1 MNVDRYSALWCVI
14 LVGGATMQI
23 VDLPPIPRWLN
34 NAIFSTSFVMI
45 VVAANMLLILHF
57 HHRST
62 ISQPVVVFGL
72 DVSSWLAHIVNSQY
86 MILVVCAALAFIA
99 GAVVFPTKVDELA
112 EPTPAS
118 SGIEKPTIPPVGLE
132 RLSPL
137 LRDHVDTPNTPPTRV
152 YTPRTPKELMDIV
165 IEKTTRD
172 ASRHVGTWIHVEGPV
187 LDISEVRGLAFEITK
202 PYIVVEV
209 IAGSLL
215 DNAFHQTVKLHV
227 DAATWRPQVD
237 KIGDWLVA
245 VGTVRDIH
253 KLSMSVINGEIIS
266 VSGSGEKK
274 R

>member
-1 MNVDRYSALWCVI
+1 
-14 LVGGATMQI
+14 
-23 VDLPPIPRWLN
+23 
-34 NAIFSTSFVMI
+34 
-45 VVAANMLLILHF
+45 
-57 HHRST
+57 
-62 ISQPVVVFGL
+62 
-72 DVSSWLAHIVNSQY
+72 
-86 MILVVCAALAFIA
+86 
-99 GAVVFPTKVDELA
+99 
-112 EPTPAS
+112 
-118 SGIEKPTIPPVGLE
+118 
-132 RLSPL
+132 
-137 LRDHVDTPNTPPTRV
+137 
-152 YTPRTPKELMDIV
+152 MDIV

-172 ASRHVGTWIHVEGPV
+172 AIRHVGTWIHVEGPV
-187 LDISEVRGLAFEITK
+187 LDIREVRGLAFEITK

-237 KIGDWLVA
+237 KIERGDWLVA